1 MKRLR
6 QQNEKFF
13 ALHKKHRNSKE
24 REREKF
30 FHVRQE
36 IDPQEC
42 RYIIETTPNIL
53 IKKSNK

>member
-1 MKRLR
+1 MKYFSL
-6 QQNEKFF
+6 QQ
-13 ALHKKHRNSKE
+13 KHRNSKK
-24 REREKF
+24 REKF

>member
-1 MKRLR
+1 MKKFLR
-6 QQNEKFF
+6 YT
-13 ALHKKHRNSKE
+13 RNTETVK

>member
-1 MKRLR
+1 MKNFLR
-6 QQNEKFF
+6 YT
-13 ALHKKHRNSKE
+13 RNTETVKRE